1 MFQSFNLIPRTSAV
15 RNVELPMVYAGTRD
29 RRAKAVAALER
40 VGLGNRANHQP
51 TELSGGQQQRAAIA
65 RALVTE
71 PANSKIKSGTVMLVY
86 PVTVAGRVVV
96 SGLTLVRWPS
106 FRRLWE

>member
-1 MFQSFNLIPRTSAV
+1 
-15 RNVELPMVYAGTRD
+15 
-29 RRAKAVAALER
+29 
-40 VGLGNRANHQP
+40 
-51 TELSGGQQQRAAIA
+51 
-65 RALVTE
+65 
-71 PANSKIKSGTVMLVY
+71 MLVY